1 MTQPAYLGALTLHSS
16 ASSYAHSFFS
26 RLKRDVDGRDTRI
39 DVAPHTF
46 HPAKHFEDVYMTR
59 TRQRRTHG
67 RPHLGMEGAVE
78 DLREY
83 RGQVRVFGVDVAGQH
98 VVVFENESREVVTGF
113 YELDGS

>member
-1 MTQPAYLGALTLHSS
+1 
-16 ASSYAHSFFS
+16 
-26 RLKRDVDGRDTRI
+26 
-39 DVAPHTF
+39 
-46 HPAKHFEDVYMTR
+46 
-59 TRQRRTHG
+59 
-67 RPHLGMEGAVE
+67 MEGAVE